1 MKYQIFYLSC
11 GNIYPL
17 SQLDEEKFD
26 HEFNSPEEAT
36 ECFHG
41 WIACGFVDYPKVTF
55 VILPV
60 IK

>member
-1 MKYQIFYLSC
+1 MTYKIFYLSC

-17 SQLDEEKFD
+17 SQLDEEQFD
-26 HEFNSPEEAT
+26 HEFNSPEEAA
-36 ECFHG
+36 ERFHG
-41 WIACGFVDYPKVTF
+41 WVAYGFVDYPKVTF